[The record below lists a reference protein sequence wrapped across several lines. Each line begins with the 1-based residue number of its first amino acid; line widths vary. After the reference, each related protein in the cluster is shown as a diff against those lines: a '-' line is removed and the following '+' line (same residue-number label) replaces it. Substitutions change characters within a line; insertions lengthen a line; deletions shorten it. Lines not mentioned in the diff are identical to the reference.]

1 MKRLGAIV
9 SLLSLLVLVAAC
21 NDPASDVNKAVTSE
35 AQKAASPQT
44 VGPADRVLEQ
54 RTAAGLG
61 GGTRRAP
68 PCSAAGRSNDARHGE
83 PPTTWAV

>member
-9 SLLSLLVLVAAC
+9 SLFSLLVLVAAC

-44 VGPADRVLEQ
+44 AGGTEIRNHTAELEDRVYWLE
-54 RTAAGLG
+54 
-61 GGTRRAP
+61 
-68 PCSAAGRSNDARHGE
+68 SD
-83 PPTTWAV
+83 W